1 MSKRSGGRGD
11 ELGLKRF
18 QQVGIFAL
26 PARKSKG
33 SKRDGGGV
41 PYLTKFFL
49 SGNGNK
55 NECVTCE

>member
-33 SKRDGGGV
+33 SKRDGRGGPL
-41 PYLTKFFL
+41 PYKIFF
-49 SGNGNK
+49 K
-55 NECVTCE
+55 WKR

>member
-33 SKRDGGGV
+33 SKCDGGGGPL
-41 PYLTKFFL
+41 PYKIFF
-49 SGNGNK
+49 K
-55 NECVTCE
+55 WKR